1 LYLAA
6 KVVNIQ
12 STSNKK
18 GFTMKLNLA
27 NRIFVIFFLVV
38 AAGVSH
44 SQSLSQSVIDK
55 YMDSIEMFMTT
66 DDPEIKSIEE
76 SFKNNQNF
84 SFDTDEDGN
93 IRIMSQMLEKLESSQ
108 VDALSDVIEDAGFD
122 SVKEWA
128 AVGDRVSAAIMAIEM
143 ENEPVDVSEM
153 TPEMLAMVP
162 ESMRKQ
168 IEGVMR
174 VMKAVEKV
182 PADDIKIVKANYAGL
197 KKYMDGNTQ

>member
-1 LYLAA
+1 
-6 KVVNIQ
+6 
-12 STSNKK
+12 
-18 GFTMKLNLA
+18 MKLNLA